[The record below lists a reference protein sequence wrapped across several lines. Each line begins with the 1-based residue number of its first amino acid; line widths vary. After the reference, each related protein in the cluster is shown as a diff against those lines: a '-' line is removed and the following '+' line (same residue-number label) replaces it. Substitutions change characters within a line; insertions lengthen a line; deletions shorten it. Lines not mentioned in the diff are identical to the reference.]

1 MTYFTTTRF
10 YSTFRNDF
18 CSDFRCSECKLELP
32 KDHEAIKH
40 HMRTEHMPKQNLEDF
55 DNNFEDDEP
64 IENFAEDMEW
74 TGFG

>member
-1 MTYFTTTRF
+1 M
-10 YSTFRNDF
+10 
-18 CSDFRCSECKLELP
+18 ELP

-40 HMRTEHMPKQNLEDF
+40 HMRTEHMPKQNLDDF
-55 DNNFEDDEP
+55 DNNLEDDEP